1 MFMGVFVSFFL
12 HEACAVIA
20 YLGGESFTSR
30 EALPAGDG
38 DVCAVTNPDVTKLRK
53 ATAEL

>member
-1 MFMGVFVSFFL
+1 MFMGVFASFFL